1 MPTNPY
7 PTQFFARQDAS
18 DDRNFYTQPR
28 LVVHIDDGAIAQLG
42 EWFRDLLP
50 PNGAILDLM
59 SSWRSHLP
67 ADFVPSRVVGLG
79 MNGEEMAKNPQLDGH
94 VVQSLNANPT
104 LPFAD
109 EEFDAAICTVSVQ
122 YLTQPLAVFAEV
134 NRVLRPGAPFVV
146 SFSNRCF
153 PTKAVAVWLSMD
165 DAQHVE
171 LVSSYFANSS
181 SEQGRWG
188 AVQTRQ
194 HAGRSS
200 WLGGGDPLYAVWAE
214 KIG

>member
-1 MPTNPY
+1 MTTNLY
-7 PTQFFARQDAS
+7 PNQFFARQDAS
-18 DDRNFYTQPR
+18 DDHNFYTQPR

-42 EWFRDLLP
+42 EWFGELLP

-67 ADFVPSRVVGLG
+67 ADFAPSQVIGLG
-79 MNGEEMAKNPQLDGH
+79 MNGEEMAKNPQLDSH

-134 NRVLRPGAPFVV
+134 NRVLRPGAPFIV

-153 PTKAVAVWLSMD
+153 PTKAVAVWLSAN
-165 DAQHVE
+165 DAQHVD
-171 LVSSYFANSS
+171 LVSSYFANSA
-181 SEQGRWG
+181 SETGRWG

-194 HAGRSS
+194 HAGRS

-214 KIG
+214 KVD